1 LIFICFCLKNIYI
14 EKNRK
19 GKTLKMNKKKPGN
32 QDKSSLVNVGPVA
45 HGLLREIQE
54 KRKKETGI
62 FDTMS
67 RIAIQAISEMHKKEF

>member
-1 LIFICFCLKNIYI
+1 MLLIKKYLYWVKLAKEEIK
-14 EKNRK
+14 
-19 GKTLKMNKKKPGN
+19 KMAKIGKKKPEN

-45 HGLLREIQE
+45 HNLLREIQE

-67 RIAIQAISEMHKKEF
+67 RIAAQAISEMHKKEF